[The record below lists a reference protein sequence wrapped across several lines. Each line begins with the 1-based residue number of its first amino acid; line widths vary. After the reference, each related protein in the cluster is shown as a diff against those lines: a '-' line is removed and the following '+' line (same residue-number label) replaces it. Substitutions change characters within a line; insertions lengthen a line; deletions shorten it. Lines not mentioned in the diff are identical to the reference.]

1 MKHQEL
7 ICDFGILRELRKRE
21 NMSIAELSEQ
31 SGVSASVISK
41 LERNQNT
48 AEMDTLYRI
57 ARVFGLTLSDLIS
70 LAENKTSHCVEA
82 ERYKPNESYE
92 LTRGMSIQFDALLPH
107 TYETLEETEII
118 IVHLRK
124 GKRF

>member
-70 LAENKTSHCVEA
+70 LAENKTSH
-82 ERYKPNESYE
+82 
-92 LTRGMSIQFDALLPH
+92 
-107 TYETLEETEII
+107 
-118 IVHLRK
+118 
-124 GKRF
+124 

>member
-57 ARVFGLTLSDLIS
+57 ADRKSVGRERV
-70 LAENKTSHCVEA
+70 C
-82 ERYKPNESYE
+82 
-92 LTRGMSIQFDALLPH
+92 
-107 TYETLEETEII
+107 
-118 IVHLRK
+118 
-124 GKRF
+124 